1 LVGNLSFQIHG
12 VRLCGKARA
21 RNGEQALEDCLW
33 LQFGLHEDLVHRHVK
48 EPISFECHRSRLSA
62 IKSIPPGKF
71 QIRLGKNA
79 SGHASQVE
87 RSRISSSVENLNIP
101 RGSVYNHRFLHEIF
115 IYEAANFAPIHPTQL
130 GSWFENFDGSVFSE
144 LI

>member
-1 LVGNLSFQIHG
+1 
-12 VRLCGKARA
+12 
-21 RNGEQALEDCLW
+21 LEDCLW

-71 QIRLGKNA
+71 QIRFGKNA
-79 SGHASQVE
+79 SGHTSQVE

-101 RGSVYNHRFLHEIF
+101 RGSCNVTNKEDFKIDFHRR
-115 IYEAANFAPIHPTQL
+115 
-130 GSWFENFDGSVFSE
+130 SRE
-144 LI
+144 LFYLLLFHLEPLKDILQHFKFVNW